1 MWPGGINIKILFEKR
16 IKFITRSYYIHSLLK
31 HVKGGGQNGL
41 ELLARGGRQ
50 APPAVPGCFFVGPL
64 VWWCPL
70 VWCGPL
76 VWWWC
81 PDGSGIGNMHLPS
94 EEH

>member
-50 APPAVPGCFFVGPL
+50 APPAVPGGGGDGGDGGFTQTPL
-64 VWWCPL
+64 LSVII
-70 VWCGPL
+70 
-76 VWWWC
+76 
-81 PDGSGIGNMHLPS
+81 SHLRP
-94 EEH
+94 